1 MRCADLH
8 LHTSFSDGTYT
19 PEELAHHAAQQGLA
33 TIALTDHDTLEG
45 CERAAAA
52 CQQLGIGF
60 LPATE
65 LTAELRGAE
74 LHLLGYCVD
83 PRQPRLLAAMQK
95 FQETRQQRIHDIVAR
110 LNQLQIPLPADAV
123 FNLAKCR
130 SPGRP
135 HVARALVAQG
145 FCSSVDQAFE
155 RFLKRDRPA
164 WAPKFR
170 IAAPEAIRLI
180 HDACGLAVLAHPGL
194 NRIDARIPELV
205 DSGLD
210 GIECFHTKHSPAV
223 ANHYLALARIH
234 HLLVTGGSD
243 CHGLAKGQPL
253 IGSVRIPHD
262 YVDQLVE
269 AAARRRASSAA
280 ASALTLPPE
289 ASHGPV

>member
-8 LHTSFSDGTYT
+8 LHTLFSDGTYS
-19 PEELAHHAAQQGLA
+19 PEELAHHAAEQGLA

-45 CERAAAA
+45 CARAAAA

-60 LPATE
+60 LPGTE
-65 LTAELRGAE
+65 FTAELRGAE
-74 LHLLGYCVD
+74 LHLLGYCLD
-83 PRQPRLLAAMQK
+83 PEHTRLLAAMQK
-95 FQETRQQRIHDIVAR
+95 FQESRQQRIHDIVGR
-110 LNQLQIPLPADAV
+110 LNQLEIPLQVEAV

-135 HVARALVAQG
+135 HVARVLVAQG

-170 IAAPEAIRLI
+170 MAAPEAIRLI
-180 HDACGLAVLAHPGL
+180 HDAGGVAVLAHPGL

-210 GIECFHTKHSPAV
+210 GIECFHTKHPPAV
-223 ANHYLALARIH
+223 AQHYLALARKH
-234 HLLVTGGSD
+234 RLLVTGGSD

-262 YVDQLVE
+262 CVDLLID
-269 AAARRRASSAA
+269 AAVRRRASSPAA
-280 ASALTLPPE
+280 PAAVLPPE
-289 ASHGPV
+289 TSHGII